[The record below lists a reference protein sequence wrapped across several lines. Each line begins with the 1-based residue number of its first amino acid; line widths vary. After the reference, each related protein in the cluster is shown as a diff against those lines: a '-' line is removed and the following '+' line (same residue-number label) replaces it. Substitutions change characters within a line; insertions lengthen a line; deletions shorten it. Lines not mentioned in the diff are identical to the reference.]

1 MPLTLMKISGN
12 ITKGQDLSNTLMFSI
27 NLVNAMARVVSVTK
41 KGQAT
46 IPKDLREKF
55 RVGDRVLVFETDEGI
70 LFKPLPRPED
80 EFGSLRGLFEG
91 KTARE
96 ILEEARTQDWMTEKK
111 MLKGVE
117 T

>member
-1 MPLTLMKISGN
+1 MT
-12 ITKGQDLSNTLMFSI
+12 
-27 NLVNAMARVVSVTK
+27 RVVSVTK

-55 RVGDRVLVFETDEGI
+55 GVGDRVLVVETEEGI

-80 EFGSLRGLFEG
+80 EFGSLKELFEG

-96 ILEEARTQDWMTEKK
+96 ILDEARAQDRMREKK
-111 MLKGVE
+111 LLEGAE
-117 T
+117 R

>member
-1 MPLTLMKISGN
+1 MTKI
-12 ITKGQDLSNTLMFSI
+12 
-27 NLVNAMARVVSVTK
+27 VSVTK

-55 RVGDRVLVFETDEGI
+55 GVGDRVLVVETEEGI

-80 EFGSLRGLFEG
+80 DFGSLRELFEG

-96 ILEEARTQDWMTEKK
+96 ILEEARTQDRMREKK
-111 MLKGVE
+111 LLKDVE
-117 T
+117 R

>member
-1 MPLTLMKISGN
+1 
-12 ITKGQDLSNTLMFSI
+12 
-27 NLVNAMARVVSVTK
+27 MARVVSVTR

-55 RVGDRVLVFETDEGI
+55 GVENRVLVVETDEGI

-80 EFGSLRGLFEG
+80 DLGSLKELFNG

-96 ILEEARTQDWMTEKK
+96 ILEEARTQDRMREKK
-111 MLKGVE
+111 MLEGAKR
-117 T
+117 

>member
-1 MPLTLMKISGN
+1 
-12 ITKGQDLSNTLMFSI
+12 
-27 NLVNAMARVVSVTK
+27 MARVVSVTR

-55 RVGDRVLVFETDEGI
+55 GVENRVLVVETDEGI

-80 EFGSLRGLFEG
+80 DFGSLKELFNG

-96 ILEEARTQDWMTEKK
+96 ILEEARTQDRMREKK
-111 MLKGVE
+111 MLEGAKR
-117 T
+117 

>member
-1 MPLTLMKISGN
+1 
-12 ITKGQDLSNTLMFSI
+12 
-27 NLVNAMARVVSVTK
+27 MARIVSVTR

-55 RVGDRVLVFETDEGI
+55 GVENRVLVVETDDGI

-80 EFGSLRGLFEG
+80 DFGSLKELFSG

-96 ILEEARTQDWMTEKK
+96 ILEEARTQDRMREKK
-111 MLKGVE
+111 MLEGAKR
-117 T
+117 